1 MGGIRH
7 RFGLYLLF
15 HRARRLEAN
24 LASLAQSLH
33 VDPESPAYPAGN
45 CTTSTL
51 APPVPAVIAE
61 ESTVAAS
68 GLTLAREVPETRIED
83 VLAHLPMSRMKECG
97 KGEVIYGPEYPSSSI
112 YLLVAGK
119 VRISQ
124 LAADRTEVL
133 LDIIRPEEIFG
144 ESAFLDS
151 RNVSER
157 ATAAET
163 CKVMSWEVSDME
175 KLVSNRPRL
184 AVALL
189 QIFAQ
194 RNAQAALRIESFAT
208 EYHRAKARPIAVAFL
223 REIRHLGAGRHG
235 THDAA
240 HPRPPL
246 AIRRDVPR
254 NRHPLYEPFP
264 Q

>member
-1 MGGIRH
+1 MWTPNHPAKPWQLHDTHFGSSRATGI
-7 RFGLYLLF
+7 
-15 HRARRLEAN
+15 
-24 LASLAQSLH
+24 
-33 VDPESPAYPAGN
+33 P
-45 CTTSTL
+45 
-51 APPVPAVIAE
+51 E

-68 GLTLAREVPETRIED
+68 GLTLAPEAPETRIED
-83 VLAHLPMSRMKECG
+83 VLAHLPMSRIRECG
-97 KGEVIYGPEYPSSSI
+97 NGQVIYGPEYPSTSI

-124 LAADRTEVL
+124 FAADGTEVL

-151 RNVSER
+151 RAASER

-175 KLVSNRPRL
+175 KLVTNRPRL

-189 QIFAQ
+189 QVFAQ

-208 EYHRAKARPIAVAFL
+208 DTIEQRLARSLLHFAARLGTLEPDGTERMMPLTHVL
-223 REIRHLGAGRHG
+223 LSQYVGTSREIVTHYMTRFRTKGYVQYSRLGIVLYRS
-235 THDAA
+235 DLQNL
-240 HPRPPL
+240 L
-246 AIRRDVPR
+246 A
-254 NRHPLYEPFP
+254 
-264 Q
+264 